1 MKRETGMLAS
11 AAIDLICIL
20 LTFNIVFTQNLMLGL
35 GSKLWKWVGVKRV
48 QEWNIGIVDYNLLIT
63 SRES

>member
-35 GSKLWKWVGVKRV
+35 GSKLWKWVGVRRA